1 MTITK
6 KEFRALAMPKGAESA
21 EMDIRP
27 TNIAYWNG
35 VKYSV
40 LVVDENVVLK
50 EIK

>member
-6 KEFRALAMPKGAESA
+6 KQFRALAMPNGAESA

-27 TNIAYWNG
+27 TNVAYWNG
-35 VKYSV
+35 IKYSI
-40 LVVDENVVLK
+40 LVVDENVLLC